1 MVAPPAISTECTHQP
16 MRHFR
21 VSGQVTALIQDGTYL
36 QISIYNG
43 TIETTLSF
51 SNVEMCDLPK
61 WVNVGES
68 VEFDS
73 ETMRIT
79 KG

>member
-1 MVAPPAISTECTHQP
+1 MVQPPAISTECTHYP

-21 VSGQVTALIQDGTYL
+21 VSGEITALIQDSEYL
-36 QISIYNG
+36 
-43 TIETTLSF
+43 
-51 SNVEMCDLPK
+51 LPK
-61 WVNVGES
+61 WVKVGEM

-79 KG
+79 KLVY